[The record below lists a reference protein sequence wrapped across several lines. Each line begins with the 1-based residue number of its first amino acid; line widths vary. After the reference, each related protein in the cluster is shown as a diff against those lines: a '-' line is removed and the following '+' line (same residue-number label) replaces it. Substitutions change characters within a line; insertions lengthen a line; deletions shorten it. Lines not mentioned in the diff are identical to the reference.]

1 MINMEVF
8 IALIGLI
15 VVVDCI
21 EIVLNLIL
29 NAYDT
34 KKSSSSLL
42 RNTNTTFVLRDSSRV
57 C

>member
-15 VVVDCI
+15 VVVDSM

-34 KKSSSSLL
+34 
-42 RNTNTTFVLRDSSRV
+42 
-57 C
+57 

>member
-1 MINMEVF
+1 MEVF

-21 EIVLNLIL
+21 EILLNLIL

-34 KKSSSSLL
+34 KKSSSS
-42 RNTNTTFVLRDSSRV
+42 
-57 C
+57 

>member
-1 MINMEVF
+1 MEVF

-15 VVVDCI
+15 VVVDSI

-34 KKSSSSLL
+34 
-42 RNTNTTFVLRDSSRV
+42 
-57 C
+57 

>member
-15 VVVDCI
+15 VVDCI

-34 KKSSSSLL
+34 KNPSSSS
-42 RNTNTTFVLRDSSRV
+42 
-57 C
+57 